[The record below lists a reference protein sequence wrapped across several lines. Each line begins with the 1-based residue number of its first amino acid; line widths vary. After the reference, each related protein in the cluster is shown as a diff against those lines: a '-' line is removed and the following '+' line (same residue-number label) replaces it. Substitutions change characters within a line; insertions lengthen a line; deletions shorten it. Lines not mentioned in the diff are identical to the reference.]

1 MAYNVKITEFANGQL
16 EITTYK
22 QGVYTMLDGESSY
35 RADMIDK
42 NVDALAWRFA
52 SYVIDEKTGRGRFI
66 PRIDDA
72 EYCYNPFT
80 EKIQRV
86 YTVEDEIAEKK
97 KKLDNLTRSFRRTR
111 SALYM
116 YARQCVWEYFITLTY
131 SPDKI
136 ENRYDF
142 SLCMKKANNWIKN
155 CRNRKSKDLLY
166 LFVPEQHNDGAWH
179 IHGLLC
185 NTTGLTFTDSGKR
198 YDGKIVYNLDDW
210 ELGFSTA
217 TRVTDTYKVSNYVT
231 KYITKDLCAVT
242 PGKQRYFVSKT
253 IPKPKTFTALIDPD
267 EVDSFIQEVADS
279 CGADLEY
286 QKDVSGYL
294 DVNYKY
300 FKKCQEEREDKEDD
314 KQ

>member
-1 MAYNVKITEFANGQL
+1 MAYNVKITEYANGQL
-16 EITTYK
+16 EVTTYK

-42 NVDALAWRFA
+42 NADALAWRFA
-52 SYVIDEKTGRGRFI
+52 SYIIDEKTGQGRFI
-66 PRIDDA
+66 PRIDDR

-86 YTVEDEIAEKK
+86 YTDADEWAEERKK
-97 KKLDNLTRSFRRTR
+97 EHSLYSSLNRTR

-116 YARQCVWEYFITLTY
+116 YARQCDWEYFITLTY
-131 SPDKI
+131 APDKI

-142 SLCMKKANNWIKN
+142 SLCMKKVRIWIN
-155 CRNRKSKDLLY
+155 HCRLRKASDLLY
-166 LFVPEQHNDGAWH
+166 LFVPEQHKDGAWH

-185 NTTGLTFTDSGKR
+185 NTTGLTFIDSGKR

-210 ELGFSTA
+210 KLGFSTA
-217 TRVTDTYKVSNYVT
+217 TKVTDTYKVSNYIT

-242 PGKQRYFVSKT
+242 PGKQRYFVSKS
-253 IPKPKTFTALIDPD
+253 IPKPKTFTALIDPN

-300 FKKCQEEREDKEDD
+300 FKKCQEEREDKENGE
-314 KQ
+314 Q

>member
-1 MAYNVKITEFANGQL
+1 MSYNVKITEFANGQL

-22 QGVYTMLDGESSY
+22 QGVYTMLEGESSY

-42 NVDALAWRFA
+42 NADALAWRFA
-52 SYVIDEKTGRGRFI
+52 SYVIDEKTGQGRFI

-97 KKLDNLTRSFRRTR
+97 KKLDNLSRSFRRTR

-116 YARQCVWEYFITLTY
+116 YARQCVWDYFVTLTY

-142 SLCMKKANNWIKN
+142 SLCTKKVRKWIDHCKQ
-155 CRNRKSKDLLY
+155 RKAKDLLY
-166 LFVPEQHNDGAWH
+166 LLVPEQHKDGAWH

-198 YDGKIVYNLDDW
+198 YDGKIVYNLDNW
-210 ELGFSTA
+210 KLGFSTA
-217 TRVTDTYKVSNYVT
+217 TKVTDTYKVSNYIT

-279 CGADLEY
+279 CGADLEW

-300 FKKCQEEREDKEDD
+300 FKKCQEEREDKENG

>member
-1 MAYNVKITEFANGQL
+1 MSYNVKITEYANGQL
-16 EITTYK
+16 EVTTYK
-22 QGVYTMLDGESSY
+22 QGVYTMLEGESSY

-42 NVDALAWRFA
+42 NADALAWRFA
-52 SYVIDEKTGRGRFI
+52 TFVVNEKTGVGKFYLRF
-66 PRIDDA
+66 DDR
-72 EYCYNPFT
+72 EVVYNPFT

-86 YTVEDEIAEKK
+86 YTVEDVIAEEK
-97 KKLDNLTRSFRRTR
+97 KKLDNLSRSFRRTR

-116 YARQCVWEYFITLTY
+116 YARQCVWDYFITLTY

-142 SLCMKKANNWIKN
+142 SLCMKKVHKWIDN
-155 CRNRKSKDLLY
+155 CKQRKAKELLY
-166 LFVPEQHNDGAWH
+166 LLVPEQHKDGAWH

-210 ELGFSTA
+210 KLGFSTA
-217 TRVTDTYKVSNYVT
+217 TEVTDTYKVSNYIT

-242 PGKQRYFVSKT
+242 PGKQRYFVSQS
-253 IPKPKTFTALIDPD
+253 IPKPKTFTALIDPG

-300 FKKCQEEREDKEDD
+300 FKKCQEEREDKENG

>member
-1 MAYNVKITEFANGQL
+1 MAYNVKITEYANGQF

-42 NVDALAWRFA
+42 NADALAWRFA
-52 SYVIDEKTGRGRFI
+52 SYVIDEKTGQGRFI
-66 PRIDDA
+66 PRIEDR

-80 EKIQRV
+80 EKIQYV
-86 YTVEDEIAEKK
+86 YTDADEWVEERKK
-97 KKLDNLTRSFRRTR
+97 EHSLYSSLNRTR

-116 YARQCVWEYFITLTY
+116 YARQCDWEYFITLTY

-136 ENRYDF
+136 DSRYDF
-142 SLCMKKANNWIKN
+142 SLCMKKAHKWINNCK
-155 CRNRKSKDLLY
+155 NRKARELLY
-166 LFVPEQHNDGAWH
+166 LLVPEQHKDGAWH

-210 ELGFSTA
+210 KLGFSTA
-217 TRVTDTYKVSNYVT
+217 TKVADTCKVSNYIT

-242 PGKQRYFVSKT
+242 PGKQRYFVSKS
-253 IPKPKTFTALIDPD
+253 IPKPKTFTVLIDPD
-267 EVDSFIQEVADS
+267 EIDGFIQEVADS
-279 CGADLEY
+279 YGADLEY

-300 FKKCQEEREDKEDD
+300 FKKCQKGEKKEHG

>member
-1 MAYNVKITEFANGQL
+1 MAYNLKITEYANGQL
-16 EITTYK
+16 EVITYK

-42 NVDALAWRFA
+42 NADALAWRFA
-52 SYVIDEKTGRGRFI
+52 SYVIDEKTGQGRFI

-86 YTVEDEIAEKK
+86 YTVEDEIVEKK
-97 KKLDNLTRSFRRTR
+97 KKLDNLSRSFRRTR

-116 YARQCVWEYFITLTY
+116 YARQCNWEYFITLTY
-131 SPDKI
+131 SPDKL

-142 SLCMKKANNWIKN
+142 SLCMKKVHTWINNCKK
-155 CRNRKSKDLLY
+155 RKAENLLY
-166 LFVPEQHNDGAWH
+166 LLVPEQHKDGAWH

-198 YDGKIVYNLDDW
+198 YNGKIVYNLDNW
-210 ELGFSTA
+210 KLGFSTA
-217 TRVTDTYKVSNYVT
+217 TKVTDTYKVSNYIT
-231 KYITKDLCAVT
+231 KYITKDLCAIT
-242 PGKQRYFVSKT
+242 PGKQRYFVSKS
-253 IPKPKTFTALIDPD
+253 IPKPKTFTALIDLD

-279 CGADLEY
+279 CGADLEW

-300 FKKCQEEREDKEDD
+300 FKKCQEEREDKENG

>member
-1 MAYNVKITEFANGQL
+1 MAYNLKITEYANGQL
-16 EITTYK
+16 EVITYK

-42 NVDALAWRFA
+42 NADALAWRFV
-52 SYVIDEKTGRGRFI
+52 SYVIDEKTGQGRFI
-66 PRIDDA
+66 PRIEDR

-86 YTVEDEIAEKK
+86 YTVEDEIAEEK
-97 KKLDNLTRSFRRTR
+97 KKLDNLSRSFRRTR

-116 YARQCVWEYFITLTY
+116 YARQCNWEYFITLTY

-136 ENRYDF
+136 ENRYDY
-142 SLCMKKANNWIKN
+142 SLCMKKVHNWIDHCK
-155 CRNRKSKDLLY
+155 RRKAKELLY
-166 LFVPEQHNDGAWH
+166 LLVPEQHKDGAWH

-210 ELGFSTA
+210 KLGFSTA
-217 TRVTDTYKVSNYVT
+217 TKVTDTYKVSNYIT

-300 FKKCQEEREDKEDD
+300 FKKCQKRKRGQR
-314 KQ
+314 KW